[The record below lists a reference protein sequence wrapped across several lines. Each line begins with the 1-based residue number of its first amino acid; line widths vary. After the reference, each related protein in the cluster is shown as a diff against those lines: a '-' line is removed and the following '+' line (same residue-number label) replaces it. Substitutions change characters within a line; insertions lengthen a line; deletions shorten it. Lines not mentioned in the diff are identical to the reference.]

1 MAKTID
7 LRPIQAEHLKTLS
20 SYLASIGINST
31 AEEVDFVQKTENP
44 PENCRQKCIRLESKN
59 IDKIIYAIMQ
69 NLGTSRPRQD
79 SMATENN
86 WSAFCLYAVECYV
99 GKDKKNWKNLN
110 AKAQVKY
117 KRGNIVD
124 FKWSGGKIA
133 DVLNHD
139 TSLKEP
145 LLADLTNTLSAGGEA
160 EIALWPKLALADSD
174 IKMLAQLISVEGAD
188 AKPENAIKS
197 YEPVKEGVLVMGC
210 ATKGYGDEI
219 RPLILPSKDGFM
231 AYDRVAKHIRDYAS
245 TTITGSF

>member
-1 MAKTID
+1 MAKIID
-7 LRPIQAEHLKTLS
+7 LRPIQAEHLETLS
-20 SYLASIGINST
+20 SYLASIGIGSV
-31 AEEVDFVQKTENP
+31 AEGVDFVQKTEKP
-44 PENCRQKCIRLESKN
+44 PENCRQKCIRLDGKH
-59 IDKIIYAIMQ
+59 IDKIVYAVMQ

-79 SMATENN
+79 SMSTENN
-86 WSAFCLYAVECYV
+86 WSAFCLYGVECYI

-117 KRGNIVD
+117 KKGNIVD

-133 DVLNHD
+133 DVLTHD

-145 LLADLTNTLSAGGEA
+145 LLADLTNTLRAGGEA
-160 EIALWPKLALADSD
+160 EIALWPKLALSDSD
-174 IKMLAQLISVEGAD
+174 FKMMAQLIRVEGAD

-245 TTITGSF
+245 TNIAGSF